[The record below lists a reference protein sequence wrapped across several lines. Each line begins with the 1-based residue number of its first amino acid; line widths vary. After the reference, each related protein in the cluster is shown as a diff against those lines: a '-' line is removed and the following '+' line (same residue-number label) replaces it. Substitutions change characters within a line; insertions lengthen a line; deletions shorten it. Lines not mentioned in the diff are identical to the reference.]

1 VAIGYPQL
9 MDQYLKYAELR
20 EQTDSTGC
28 LDLSSIK
35 FLYPTTLLPLSL
47 AMKKSFKDLVYVPP
61 HDPNVQSY
69 LHLMQQ
75 GAGFDSLNKQTY
87 LPVVGLP
94 RRERDS
100 QAILDRIYE
109 LGGDIGGKDAF
120 RYLVGELTDNIYQHS
135 MFENALIM
143 AQQYRKKDEL
153 HLCII
158 DDGITIG
165 GSLRRMGIILDDYQ
179 GIIDAFQGISSK
191 KDTERGMGLGTSL
204 RLMTEGYK
212 GRMLV
217 VSGKGAIHFGK
228 DAPIGYN
235 LSEMFKYEGTLIS
248 MVIPFIEMEVDV
260 YAYAKL

>member
-1 VAIGYPQL
+1 
-9 MDQYLKYAELR
+9 MNQYLRFAKLR
-20 EQTDSTGC
+20 EQTHSTGC

-47 AMKKSFKDLVYVPP
+47 AMKKSFKGLAYVPP

-69 LHLMQQ
+69 LHLMEL

-87 LPVVGLP
+87 LPVVSLP
-94 RRERDS
+94 RREQDS
-100 QAILDRIYE
+100 HSILDRIYQ

-143 AQQYRKKDEL
+143 AQQYRKMSEL

-165 GSLRRMGIILDDYQ
+165 GSLRQAGMILDDFQ
-179 GIIDAFQGISSK
+179 AIVDAFQGVSSK

-228 DAPIGYN
+228 GAPIGYN
-235 LSEMFKYEGTLIS
+235 LSDMFKYEGTLIN
-248 MVIPFIEMEVDV
+248 MVIPFIETEVDV
-260 YAYAKL
+260 YAYAEL